1 MEVYNGSALD
11 FNLAGVPSVRQRTI
25 RMEAVELA
33 ANSVLHSVAFV
44 ATTLNLRELF
54 SDIVQCWQQTGEVK
68 LVDALAG

>member
-1 MEVYNGSALD
+1 
-11 FNLAGVPSVRQRTI
+11 
-25 RMEAVELA
+25 MEAVELA